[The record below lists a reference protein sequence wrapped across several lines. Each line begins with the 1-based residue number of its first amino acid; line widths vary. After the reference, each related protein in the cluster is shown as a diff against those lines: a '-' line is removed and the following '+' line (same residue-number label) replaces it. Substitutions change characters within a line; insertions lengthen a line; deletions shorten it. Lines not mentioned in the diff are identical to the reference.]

1 MNRGAALA
9 KNRSR
14 WSESVYRKRL
24 KEGRGQ
30 GELSSYKPWITIH
43 DLASQGYS
51 TRIFSHK
58 TNRIHHLLSH
68 NELYYFCLL
77 EWSKHV
83 RDIREQFPMRLT
95 ETLEIA
101 ANAGI
106 KHPWDNRSRFPYVMT
121 TDFLITTD
129 KGLIARTVKGI
140 HELSDKRV
148 REKFEIERRYWERCG
163 ISWKIVTEEQI
174 DITKAKNIIWLKAG
188 IPENECISD
197 AGLRAECEDLFIEL
211 YSHREISFETV
222 LEIVEGYSGAC
233 PGAGLAVFKALVMSG
248 RIKIDMSQPIHYADP
263 RRL

>member
-1 MNRGAALA
+1 MA

-77 EWSKHV
+77 EWSEHV

-129 KGLIARTVKGI
+129 KGLIASTVKGI
-140 HELSDKRV
+140 HIPFASSAANTAYR
-148 REKFEIERRYWERCG
+148 
-163 ISWKIVTEEQI
+163 
-174 DITKAKNIIWLKAG
+174 ITQTG
-188 IPENECISD
+188 FP
-197 AGLRAECEDLFIEL
+197 
-211 YSHREISFETV
+211 
-222 LEIVEGYSGAC
+222 
-233 PGAGLAVFKALVMSG
+233 
-248 RIKIDMSQPIHYADP
+248 
-263 RRL
+263 

>member
-1 MNRGAALA
+1 MA
-9 KNRSR
+9 KTRSR

-43 DLASQGYS
+43 DLASRGYS
-51 TRIFSHK
+51 TRIFSQK
-58 TNRIHHLLSH
+58 TNRVHHLLSH

-77 EWSKHV
+77 EWSRHV
-83 RDIREQFPMRLT
+83 LDIREQFPMRLT

-101 ANAGI
+101 ADAGI
-106 KHPWDNRSRFPYVMT
+106 RHPWDNRSRFPFVMT

-129 KGLIARTVKGI
+129 NGLTARTVKSV
-140 HELSDKRV
+140 HELSELRV

-174 DITKAKNIIWLKAG
+174 DVVKAKNIIWLKAG
-188 IPENECISD
+188 LPVNELITDKELCRES
-197 AGLRAECEDLFIEL
+197 GELFMEL
-211 YSHREISFETV
+211 YKHKDIPFETV
-222 LEIVEGYSGAC
+222 LDIVESYSGT
-233 PGAGLAVFKALVMSG
+233 GRGTGLAVFKSLVISG
-248 RIKIDMSQPIHYADP
+248 RIKIDISQPIHYADP